1 MTFFC
6 WVGWNHLSGQRIA
19 KGSYGAKRDGMKNLA
34 WYSKVALGLTVF
46 LPLYFGAAALGTKFG
61 IWSWQF
67 GLGTMIGGG
76 GRWVVGIAALVA
88 LIVLLIGVLKT
99 PRDKRKMAIGIVG
112 LLVPAFFAYLGI
124 SAQGKAAANP
134 IYDVSTDTANPP
146 MFSDA
151 TMKMREE
158 AGANELYDYETP
170 IGRIEKWEGA
180 DKELA
185 IQSHAQII
193 TDRYASL
200 SPLPLAGA
208 TREDAVEAVEAAMA
222 DMGFSDITSNVEE
235 GRVEGVA
242 TTFWFGF
249 KDDVVARIGDAQIDF
264 RSVSRVGRSDL
275 GANSERI
282 ADLREATQAR
292 IGQR

>member
-1 MTFFC
+1 
-6 WVGWNHLSGQRIA
+6 
-19 KGSYGAKRDGMKNLA
+19 MKNLA
-34 WYSKVALGLTVF
+34 WYSKLALGLTVF
-46 LPLYFGAAALGTKFG
+46 LPAYFAIAALGTKFG

-67 GLGTMIGGG
+67 GLANLMGGG
-76 GRWVVGIAALVA
+76 GPWIVGIAALVA
-88 LIVLLIGVLKT
+88 LAVLLIGMFKT
-99 PRDKRKMAIGIVG
+99 PRDKTKIAIGIVA
-112 LLVPAFFAYLGI
+112 LLAPAFFAYLGI
-124 SAQGKAAANP
+124 SARGTAAENP
-134 IYDVSTDTANPP
+134 IYDVATDTANPP
-146 MFSDA
+146 AFSKA
-151 TMKMREE
+151 TMKAREDS
-158 AGANELYDYETP
+158 GANPLPDYETP
-170 IGRIEKWEGA
+170 IGRLDKWKSA

-208 TREDAVEAVEAAMA
+208 GKEDAVEAVAAAMA
-222 DMGFSDITSNVEE
+222 DMGFSDITSDVEK

-249 KDDVVARIGDAQIDF
+249 KDDVVARVGEAQIDF
-264 RSVSRVGRSDL
+264 RSVSRVGTSDL
-275 GANSERI
+275 GANSKRI